1 MIPGLNTKDNN
12 DIDSKIGNKC
22 APEKT
27 LNEES
32 VNSKNNDESKISDH
46 VVYSDDVIE
55 GIYNTGSGNEKIKEQ
70 QQQLPAFLPLSWINC
85 LTPILCHHSHPQHLH
100 RFLLRLP
107 DGAGNPEPIYCD
119 SK

>member
-12 DIDSKIGNKC
+12 DIDSKTGNKC

-46 VVYSDDVIE
+46 AVYSGDVIE
-55 GIYNTGSGNEKIKEQ
+55 GIYNIDSGNEKIKEQ

-85 LTPILCHHSHPQHLH
+85 LTLILCHHSHPQHLH
-100 RFLLRLP
+100 RLLPPHPRW
-107 DGAGNPEPIYCD
+107 GR
-119 SK
+119 

>member
-32 VNSKNNDESKISDH
+32 VKSKK
-46 VVYSDDVIE
+46 
-55 GIYNTGSGNEKIKEQ
+55 
-70 QQQLPAFLPLSWINC
+70 
-85 LTPILCHHSHPQHLH
+85 
-100 RFLLRLP
+100 
-107 DGAGNPEPIYCD
+107 
-119 SK
+119 